1 MIAQQ
6 KSRSRSTDQVRAGVV
21 VVDGEGLIRWANPT
35 GQGYLALLADANIG
49 SYLTDLGDRQLW
61 ELFGPPPQR
70 RGGHEVTVKSPRSRV
85 FEVNSQPTTTA
96 STGDSW
102 TLIIHEIDPA

>member
-6 KSRSRSTDQVRAGVV
+6 EWTPTATGRAQTGVV
-21 VVDGEGLIRWANPT
+21 VVDGEGLIQWANPT

-61 ELFGPPPQR
+61 ELFGPPPKR
-70 RGGHEVTVKSPRSRV
+70 REGHEVTVRNPYCRV
-85 FEVNSQPTTTA
+85 FEVRSRPTTA
-96 STGDSW
+96 DTGESW